1 MKSKRVLLLKKDE
14 TLDILIFRNFVTTI
28 LSWQLGDYYV
38 LTLIGMRQGTFTPF
52 VILGLVIVS

>member
-14 TLDILIFRNFVTTI
+14 TLDILIFRIFFTTI

-38 LTLIGMRQGTFTPF
+38 LTLIGMRQGTFTLI
-52 VILGLVIVS
+52 VLLGLVIVS